1 MQVSKIKELREIYL
15 SRLKTT
21 SSLEEL
27 EKLRVQ
33 LLGRKGE
40 LTLLLK
46 ELPSLPLEERKKVG
60 KEANLFKEEF
70 LSLLDKRR
78 EELKRIPRTPFD
90 PTLPPFPLNIG
101 KLHPLTR
108 TLEEILE
115 IFLHLGFQVFT
126 GPEIETDYYN
136 FTALNFPPDHPA
148 RDVQDSFKLKNDFLL
163 RTQTS
168 PVQIRVME
176 KFPPPIRMVS
186 PGRCFRRDTPDA
198 THLPMFHQIEGLAVD
213 RNITFSDLKGV
224 LEEFCRAFF
233 GEEVKMRFVPSFFP
247 FTEPSAEVSISC
259 IICGGDG
266 CRTCGFTGWL
276 EILGAGMVHP
286 QVFRNVG
293 YDPEK
298 FSGFAFGMGV
308 ERIAMLRY
316 RIEDIRI
323 FYENDLRFLS
333 QI

>member
-1 MQVSKIKELREIYL
+1 MQVSKVKELREIYL

-60 KEANLFKEEF
+60 REANLFKEEF

-333 QI
+333 QV